1 MADEISIKVD
11 GLQHLAGTPDAIAA
25 AQYRFVEELTQGL
38 GSAMRQQIRSR
49 SGRLAGSWHG
59 HALSST
65 QGVVETTG
73 LAYGKASV
81 RGAYIRARR
90 GRVLAFRNRQ
100 GELTFRKWVRLAPG
114 NWIGRP
120 DDRRNSYVTRTLRQ
134 RRLIAQEA
142 FKRTL
147 GAIQ

>member
-1 MADEISIKVD
+1 MGEQINIKVE
-11 GLQHLAGTPDAIAA
+11 GLQKLADTPQRIAD

-38 GSAMRQQIRSR
+38 GSAMRKQIRSR
-49 SGRLAGSWHG
+49 TERLAGSWHG
-59 HALSST
+59 HAVSST

-73 LAYGKASV
+73 TEYGKASV

-120 DDRRNSYVTRTLRQ
+120 GDRRNSYVTRMLRQ
-134 RRLIAQEA
+134 RRAIAQEA
-142 FKRTL
+142 FSRTL
-147 GAIQ
+147 GSIQ